1 MAGWGPILRELVLVP
16 GSGGVYDLEVDGEVV
31 YSKHALGG
39 RGYPDADAVL
49 PELRAAIGDE
59 VLRD

>member
-31 YSKHALGG
+31 YSKHAVG
-39 RGYPDADAVL
+39 RKGYPEDDEVL
-49 PELRAAIGDE
+49 PALRAAIGDE
-59 VLRD
+59 LL